1 MGSRCSRPT
10 TADTAPAWPGR
21 RPPRSSF
28 RTGAGRTRR
37 HRLRAPRGR
46 NHPWFDGKRM
56 TMAKIIIVEDN
67 PANMELATDL
77 LEPLGYVILPA
88 GTAEEGIQLARHE
101 LPDLILMD
109 VALPGMDGLS
119 ATQRLKGDPRTQR
132 IPIVAL

>member
-28 RTGAGRTRR
+28 SICAGRTRR
-37 HRLRAPRGR
+37 HRLRAPSGR

-88 GTAEEGIQLARHE
+88 GTGEEGIQLARHE
-101 LPDLILMD
+101 RPGRFLKD
-109 VALPGMDGLS
+109 VGLSGMDGPR
-119 ATQRLKGDPRTQR
+119 ATQQVERG
-132 IPIVAL
+132 